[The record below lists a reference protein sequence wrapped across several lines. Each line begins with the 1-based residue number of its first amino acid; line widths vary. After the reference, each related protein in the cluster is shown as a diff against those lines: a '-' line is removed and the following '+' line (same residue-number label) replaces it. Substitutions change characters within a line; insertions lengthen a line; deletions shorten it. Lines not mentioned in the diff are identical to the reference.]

1 MLKLIEGVLRH
12 LSFSNFLSEK
22 FTQSPATEDDES
34 SVGMMLMVFILVV
47 VLRLLLVYALGSY
60 LYNMSVAK
68 SFGVKEI
75 TGTQAVALSILLDV
89 LM

>member
-12 LSFSNFLSEK
+12 LSFSNLLSEK

-34 SVGMMLMVFILVV
+34 SVAMMLMIFILVV
-47 VLRLLLVYALGSY
+47 VLRLLLVYVLGSY

-75 TGTQAVALSILLDV
+75 SGTQAVALSILLDV

>member
-12 LSFSNFLSEK
+12 LSFSNLLSEK
-22 FTQSPATEDDES
+22 FTQSPTDNEES
-34 SVGMMLMVFILVV
+34 SVSMMLLVFVLVV
-47 VLRLLLVYALGSY
+47 LLRLFLVYALGSY

>member
-12 LSFSNFLSEK
+12 LSFSNLLSEK
-22 FTQSPATEDDES
+22 FTQSPGDIEEGA
-34 SVGMMLMVFILVV
+34 SVAMMLMTFILVV

-75 TGTQAVALSILLDV
+75 SGTQAVALSILLDV